1 MKSARLILARSGYST
16 VMDLAVLGEAIPRI
30 VLLRAAQARGDAC
43 SRVISIS
50 SHLQPTELANE
61 AAVRVLKLDRME
73 WKDRA
78 HFLATAATVMRQ
90 ALLDEVRRF
99 RADKRQMPPV
109 MTTFVDPGIPTI
121 ELDLEKLDASLR
133 RLAAVLPENARAGGA
148 EILRGPYDRS
158 LRRRAQH
165 LGCDGQATLG
175 RVPRLAAARPAT
187 NMNLERERQLL
198 QLVEEAL
205 AWPPE
210 TRESPPAGAHR
221 GRLRSSKKCGRCSRR
236 PTP

>member
-1 MKSARLILARSGYST
+1 MTQFDEPAGDASQTEPPGVGLWQAALAGSAEARDRLLELCYSELRMLARR
-16 VMDLAVLGEAIPRI
+16 MLA
-30 VLLRAAQARGDAC
+30 GD
-43 SRVISIS
+43 SIS

-99 RADKRQMPPV
+99 RAEKRQMPPV

-133 RLAAVLPENARAGGA
+133 RLAAVLPENAR
-148 EILRGPYDRS
+148 
-158 LRRRAQH
+158 
-165 LGCDGQATLG
+165 
-175 RVPRLAAARPAT
+175 
-187 NMNLERERQLL
+187 
-198 QLVEEAL
+198 LVELRFFVGLTIEACADAL
-205 AWPPE
+205 GISAATVKRRWDAS
-210 TRESPPAGAHR
+210 RVWL
-221 GRLRSSKKCGRCSRR
+221 LRDLQR
-236 PTP
+236 T